1 MTRRRRFGAL
11 ALLSALSTLM
21 IAPAGRARAATNPH
35 IAYMLDCQG
44 CHGANGQGV
53 PGKVPDMR
61 RSVAVLAATAAGRR
75 YLVEVPG
82 AAQSPLSNAALAQ
95 VLNWI
100 IAHLSAVPVPKGVK
114 PFTSREVASYRA
126 TPLTE
131 VTALRRRLLAA
142 AQRRNSRKR

>member
-1 MTRRRRFGAL
+1 MLT
-11 ALLSALSTLM
+11 
-21 IAPAGRARAATNPH
+21 IAPAGRARASPNPR

-44 CHGANGQGV
+44 CHGAGGQGV

-61 RSVAVLAATAAGRR
+61 RSLAVLAATAAGRR

-82 AAQSPLSNAALAQ
+82 AAQSPLSNAGLAR

-100 IAHLSAVPVPKGVK
+100 IHHFSAVPVPKSVK

-131 VTALRRRLLAA
+131 VTAVRRRLLAA
-142 AQRRNSRKR
+142 AQRRNVRRR

>member
-1 MTRRRRFGAL
+1 LGAV
-11 ALLSALSTLM
+11 AVLSALSTLM
-21 IAPAGRARAATNPH
+21 IVPVERARAAASPR

-82 AAQSPLSNAALAQ
+82 AAQSPLSNAGLAR

-100 IAHLSAVPVPKGVK
+100 IHHFSAVPVPKGVK
-114 PFTSREVASYRA
+114 PFTSKEVASYRA

-131 VTALRRRLLAA
+131 VTAVRRRLLAA
-142 AQRRNSRKR
+142 AQKRNAPRK